1 MGAYG
6 DAGIICTSNVEKYEL
21 IKKLRFYGIKEDYI
35 AEVNGYNSRM
45 DEIQAAILNFKLKS
59 LEENIKHRK
68 KIAEI
73 YYKNLSCEILSPIP
87 MPINSNCSY
96 YLVPFYFSEDRD
108 RLQNILRN
116 YGVGTNVSYKN
127 PIHLM
132 KAYEDLGY
140 KNNDLPKTESFCR
153 HNISL
158 PIFNSMPNEIA
169 YEVVNRVRKV
179 LDKF

>member
-1 MGAYG
+1 
-6 DAGIICTSNVEKYEL
+6 
-21 IKKLRFYGIKEDYI
+21 
-35 AEVNGYNSRM
+35 
-45 DEIQAAILNFKLKS
+45 
-59 LEENIKHRK
+59 
-68 KIAEI
+68 
-73 YYKNLSCEILSPIP
+73 

-140 KNNDLPKTESFCR
+140 KNNDLPKTEVLKKLVIDKVIMRNLRNFII
-153 HNISL
+153 IS
-158 PIFNSMPNEIA
+158 
-169 YEVVNRVRKV
+169 
-179 LDKF
+179 